1 MNVAAIILSDL
12 KKKRAAA
19 TETLAKID
27 AALAVYGGGVNAPV
41 TTTRTRRRKERALTP
56 EQIAKMQ
63 AGRVAARAEKAAAG
77 RTDGSGTETHPARES
92 HPRLPQGPKPVP
104 KGASLADAAS

>member
-1 MNVAAIILSDL
+1 MNIAAMILSDL

-27 AALAVYGGGVNAPV
+27 AALAVYGGDVSAPM
-41 TTTRTRRRKERALTP
+41 TATRRRRKGRTLTP

-63 AGRVAARAEKAAAG
+63 AGRVAARAEKATAG